1 MLEHNNNNKLALKI
15 KDILDGKLHCNKEDL
30 YICYYQPVTKEYNSI
45 KSCMNEIKEKIPNY
59 IEIDFLK
66 EVIKIFEE
74 KLTIYEQFFNLM
86 QQTA

>member
-45 KSCMNEIKEKIPNY
+45 KSCMQEIIEKIPNY
-59 IEIDFLK
+59 NEIDILK
-66 EVIKIFEE
+66 DVIPEFEE
-74 KLTIYEQFFNLM
+74 KLALYEQFFNLLK
-86 QQTA
+86 QTA